1 MQLRLTG
8 MSRRAFGLI
17 CVITALVVGC
27 TPAGHQAQPSRD
39 HARWAIYVPPGWHAL
54 RFGASSK
61 GTRPAGIQVS
71 NVRLP
76 APASRDGSAV
86 EINATALPP
95 SGVGLVVATAIG
107 RTPAYVKVAAPP
119 LPLPWPDRSQ
129 GWLLSSSPRSSPVYE
144 WLWFRIGGVM
154 HVAVVTIGPKAS
166 NAAQQALAPIVRS
179 INGMPASAGLPVS
192 VG

>member
-1 MQLRLTG
+1 

-27 TPAGHQAQPSRD
+27 TPAGHQAQVSRS

-54 RFGASSK
+54 RFNASGDGA
-61 GTRPAGIQVS
+61 RLAGIQVS

-76 APASRDGSAV
+76 APASRDGSPA
-86 EINATALPP
+86 EINAAALPP
-95 SGVGLVVATAIG
+95 SGVGLVIATAVG
-107 RTPAYVKVAAPP
+107 RTPANVKVAARP
-119 LPLPWPDRSQ
+119 LPLPWPDGSR

-166 NAAQQALAPIVRS
+166 RVAQQALAPIVRS
-179 INGMPASAGLPVS
+179 INGMPASAGLLVS